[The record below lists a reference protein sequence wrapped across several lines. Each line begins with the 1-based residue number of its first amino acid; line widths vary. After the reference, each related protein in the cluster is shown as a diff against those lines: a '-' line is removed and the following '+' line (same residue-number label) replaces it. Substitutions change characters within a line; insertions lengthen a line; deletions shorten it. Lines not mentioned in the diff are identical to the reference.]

1 MDKMIKDGRG
11 EILITN
17 DGATILQKLDVV
29 HPTAK
34 MVLLSRFSLSKFPRP
49 KMSKLVT
56 EPPQLLSLLELSSKQ
71 LRVFWIVESIPT
83 SSLKVHKF
91 SQRFPKSP

>member
-1 MDKMIKDGRG
+1 MIRDARG

-34 MVLLSRFSLSKFPRP
+34 MVLLKSPSWSKYPRP
-49 KMSKLVT
+49 KMLR
-56 EPPQLLSLLELSSKQ
+56 LETAPLP
-71 LRVFWIVESIPT
+71 L
-83 SSLKVHKF
+83 
-91 SQRFPKSP
+91 